1 MEAPRLR
8 LRRARICAFL
18 VLGARAVEGV
28 PVCRRPLAGIDVAAI
43 DSMGFLDITAS
54 LAGRP
59 QDAVAS
65 TAQGSAQGDLGPS
78 GRRLEA
84 KSATVR

>member
-28 PVCRRPLAGIDVAAI
+28 AVCRWPLAGIDVAAL
-43 DSMGFLDITAS
+43 DSMGFLDTTAS
-54 LAGRP
+54 LASRP

-65 TAQGSAQGDLGPS
+65 TAQGSAQGGSGPS
-78 GRRLEA
+78 GQRLEA
-84 KSATVR
+84 KSVTVR